1 MKRLLWWLV
10 LLSGMAAAQTPLAK
24 NGTWEFGPWVG
35 GGPGLGSRSD
45 FRFFNAGFRLGTIL
59 TDQLGHGR
67 GRGNFEWC
75 ADVIPLYF
83 VYQPDRVYGWSMNP
97 VVLKWN
103 FTAGK
108 RFVPFIAAEGGV
120 LFTRTEVPPGDTSTT
135 NFTPG
140 GAFGV
145 YIMHGE
151 KHAIEFSGHVTH
163 ISSASLGS
171 HNPGINASLQ
181 FRLGYFWFK

>member
-1 MKRLLWWLV
+1 M
-10 LLSGMAAAQTPLAK
+10 LLSAMATAQTPLAK
-24 NGTWEFGPWVG
+24 SGTWEFGPWVG
-35 GGPGLGSRSD
+35 GGPGLGSRSN
-45 FRFFNAGFRLGTIL
+45 FHFFNAGLRLGTIL
-59 TDQLGHGR
+59 VDGLGEGR
-67 GRGNFEWC
+67 ARGSFEWC
-75 ADVIPLYF
+75 ADVIPVYL
-83 VYQPDRVYGWSMNP
+83 VYQPDRVYGWSVNP

-145 YIMHGE
+145 YIMRGE

-163 ISSASLGS
+163 ISSASLGN